1 MTDKQD
7 KTAFMM
13 RSAVLGAPVAI
24 TGGPP
29 SRLVVSVVLC

>member
-13 RSAVLGAPVAI
+13 RSAVLGAPFVI
-24 TGGPP
+24 TGCPP